1 MSFFP
6 SQPPAS
12 GRRAAGFSLIEVLV
26 VITLL
31 AIIVL
36 SLMEVFNSTQRA
48 FRAGVTQTDVLE
60 SSRAAVEL
68 ISSDL
73 RGMAAAAG
81 VSNSITL
88 GTKIVYGGINFA
100 ASDNNS
106 NAATRASCSYWPL
119 VQSLPPESLPPGS
132 GAQRTN
138 VLNYFFVLG
147 RQNTKWTGA
156 GYVVGATN
164 TASLYPLYRFYAE
177 TNISANPIG
186 LYWNFLNEVASGH
199 WTNMSHLL
207 DGVVHLTVR
216 TFDNRGFWLTNGY
229 SLYQTNRPQ
238 NVYFSAPAWGGE
250 VGFAF
255 YSNTLPA
262 AVEFE
267 LGVIEDRA
275 LQRAESLPNTLPAPP
290 PNDRRTLYLQGL
302 SGDVHLFRQRVTIPN
317 VDASVYQ

>member
-6 SQPPAS
+6 SQPPAF

-60 SSRAAVEL
+60 SSRAAVDL

-73 RGMAAAAG
+73 RGMAPAAG

-88 GTKIVYGGINFA
+88 GLNTVVYGGINFA
-100 ASDNNS
+100 AFDNNYYPATY
-106 NAATRASCSYWPL
+106 AACGYWPL
-119 VQSLPPESLPPGS
+119 VQSLPPGS

-164 TASLYPLYRFYAE
+164 TTSLYPLYRFYAE
-177 TNISANPIG
+177 TNINANPIG
-186 LYWNFLNEVASGH
+186 LYWNFLNAVNFGQ

-207 DGVVHLTVR
+207 DGVLHLSVR
-216 TFDNRGFWLTNGY
+216 GYNPNGYYLTNSSQYAGGRWV
-229 SLYQTNRPQ
+229 TNKNVAFTLPQ
-238 NVYFSAPAWGGE
+238 YGE
-250 VGFAF
+250 VGFTF